1 MRLFIFW
8 VPGFQQGAILDD
20 SSGVLVWMFSLGVL
34 VWMDVSFWKC
44 FFPKNIPKKHGF
56 FFSLGVASIGAS
68 SWDASL
74 DVSSWGASVD
84 TSSWSTSRDVSS
96 WES

>member
-1 MRLFIFW
+1 
-8 VPGFQQGAILDD
+8 
-20 SSGVLVWMFSLGVL
+20 MFPFGNVFSQ
-34 VWMDVSFWKC
+34 
-44 FFPKNIPKKHGF
+44 KHSQKAWI

>member
-1 MRLFIFW
+1 M
-8 VPGFQQGAILDD
+8 GASVD
-20 SSGVLVWMFSLGVL
+20 VFSRGASMDGCFLLGML
-34 VWMDVSFWKC
+34 SW
-44 FFPKNIPKKHGF
+44 I
-56 FFSLGVASIGAS
+56 FFSLGVASINAS

-84 TSSWSTSRDVSS
+84 TSSWSANRDVSS